1 MLLEAMKCLC
11 KVFIYLHILKYV
23 LSWTLKAS
31 ENIPWILRGVFCLCN
46 GWLEI
51 FPRVYLSLNIKGNKS
66 WIFIGRTDV
75 KAEAPILWPPDANS
89 QLTGKDPAWCWER
102 LRAGVE
108 GGGRGWDGWM
118 ASPTQWT
125 WVWASSRRWWWTGK
139 PGVLQS
145 MGSQRVRHNSNSVIS
160 KHLQTYSLSVHSFLV
175 PQAASGI

>member
-51 FPRVYLSLNIKGNKS
+51 FPRVYLSLYIKGNKS

-75 KAEAPILWPPDANS
+75 KAEAPILWPPDVKS
-89 QLTGKDPAWCWER
+89 WLIGKDPD
-102 LRAGVE
+102 AGKDWGHEEKGVTE
-108 GGGRGWDGWM
+108 GEMFGWDPQFNEYEFGQTLGDCEGQGSLVCC
-118 ASPTQWT
+118 SPWGHKESDMTE
-125 WVWASSRRWWWTGK
+125 VRINLLSFSR
-139 PGVLQS
+139 
-145 MGSQRVRHNSNSVIS
+145 IS
-160 KHLQTYSLSVHSFLV
+160 
-175 PQAASGI
+175 